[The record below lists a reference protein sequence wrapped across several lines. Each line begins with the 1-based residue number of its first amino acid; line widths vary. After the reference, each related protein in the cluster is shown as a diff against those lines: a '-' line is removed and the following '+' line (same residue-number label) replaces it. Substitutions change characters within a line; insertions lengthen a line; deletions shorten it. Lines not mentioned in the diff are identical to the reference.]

1 MFGIVPPSQIH
12 DAVNMHAAES
22 RGISFLSILHRPS
35 MDFAVECANPLLIDN
50 RSKAP
55 NLDNFFMHNGP
66 GRCVVSSKVG
76 RFLLMSMC

>member
-1 MFGIVPPSQIH
+1 
-12 DAVNMHAAES
+12 
-22 RGISFLSILHRPS
+22 